1 MIREENLHTKIK
13 GKILLSKHYSKN
25 LVNGRSDR
33 VMCAYEEYSTNIP
46 ENRLIKRAL
55 LFAQRTISIFPAM
68 QKHQIYTEISYLLSK
83 ALSAFEGVQADVDI
97 SSVRKVRMNKL
108 FGEYGV
114 VVNLAKQL
122 LKDMI
127 IPLITLG
134 MRKIGCLRFGLIWL
148 VYMRYMFIV
157 YFIMPIQGRSNFRLE
172 DIMGQQSIF

>member
-1 MIREENLHTKIK
+1 
-13 GKILLSKHYSKN
+13 
-25 LVNGRSDR
+25 
-33 VMCAYEEYSTNIP
+33 
-46 ENRLIKRAL
+46 
-55 LFAQRTISIFPAM
+55 M

-134 MRKIGCLRFGLIWL
+134 MRKIGCLRL
-148 VYMRYMFIV
+148 
-157 YFIMPIQGRSNFRLE
+157 
-172 DIMGQQSIF
+172 D

>member
-1 MIREENLHTKIK
+1 
-13 GKILLSKHYSKN
+13 
-25 LVNGRSDR
+25 
-33 VMCAYEEYSTNIP
+33 
-46 ENRLIKRAL
+46 
-55 LFAQRTISIFPAM
+55 M

-122 LKDMI
+122 LKRYDYSI
-127 IPLITLG
+127 DNVG
-134 MRKIGCLRFGLIWL
+134 NEKIGCLRFGLIWL